1 MKDLGK
7 NLDAAHETPRPAGDQ
22 VTMIEISTE
31 QAGQRVD
38 NFLLRLCKGVPKTH
52 LYRVIRAGEVRV
64 NKKRVSPETRLEAG
78 DCLRVPPM
86 RLAQVRDH
94 HVPPAEFPVCFE
106 DEDLLIID
114 KPAGVAVHG
123 GSGVSFGVIEQLR
136 QARPQARFLELV
148 HRLDRETSG
157 ILVLAKKR
165 SALLGVQAQFRPQGG
180 KEVEKRYIALVR
192 GRVANDRQHLRA
204 PLKKLTGPSGERIV
218 VVCGAEDPQA
228 MTAHTRLDVIERVA
242 QYSLVNATLLTGR
255 THQIRVH
262 LAHLGHPIAGDE
274 RYGDFDLNRQ
284 LAREG
289 LKRMFLHA
297 ASLQFVH
304 PRHGNVMLVEAPLPR
319 PCVNFVEQLR
329 GRSL

>member
-22 VTMIEISTE
+22 VTFVEISTDHD
-31 QAGQRVD
+31 GQRVD

-52 LYRVIRAGEVRV
+52 VYRVIRAGEVRV
-64 NKKRVSPETRLEAG
+64 NKKRVAPDTRLTAG
-78 DCLRVPPM
+78 DILRVPPM
-86 RLAQVRDH
+86 RLAQVRENV
-94 HVPPAEFPVCFE
+94 VPALEFPVLFE
-106 DEDLLIID
+106 DDDLLIID

-136 QARPQARFLELV
+136 QARPDARFLELV

-165 SALLGVQAQFRPQGG
+165 AALLGVQAQFRPQGG
-180 KEVEKRYIALVR
+180 KEVEKRYLALVR
-192 GRVANDRQHLRA
+192 GRVANDRQHLRF
-204 PLKKLTGPSGERIV
+204 PLKKLTGANGERVV
-218 VVCGAEDPQA
+218 VVCRSDDAQA
-228 MTAHTRLDVIERVA
+228 LSAHTIVDVNERLPRFT
-242 QYSLVNATLLTGR
+242 LVTATLMTGR

-262 LAHLGHPIAGDE
+262 LAQLGHPIAGDE

-284 LAREG
+284 LSREG

-297 ASLQFVH
+297 ASLRFVH
-304 PRHGNVMLVEAPLPR
+304 PRSGQSLLIEAALPQV
-319 PCVNFVEQLR
+319 CKNFMEQLR
-329 GRSL
+329 GQNA